1 MNLVKELFKN
11 FVNRKFTIPDGDK
24 DHGEYEVLAE

>member
-11 FVNRKFTIPDGDK
+11 VVKKKFTIPDGDK
-24 DHGEYEVLAE
+24 DHGEDEVLAK

>member
-11 FVNRKFTIPDGDK
+11 VVKRKFTIPDGNK
-24 DHGEYEVLAE
+24 NHGEDEVLAK